1 MTVFLKRFKL
11 NFWHAFRLNKSKCTV
26 RCEKSSPTSSWTGLY
41 ALLHSWRRKSNGQS
55 CKRNSISAPSKKFQK
70 LFSAGPSVK
79 TPSYCTDI
87 AGLARAM
94 DIEYKAKDWRLFID
108 GSSYSLKAVLLHKTN
123 KKPSLPLFLS
133 TDSEEDYNSLNRL
146 TELLCAAIWNLHGC
160 YFSGRCKRE
169 SSVSFS

>member
-1 MTVFLKRFKL
+1 MKNQVQHPLEQDYMHYYTLGE
-11 NFWHAFRLNKSKCTV
+11 
-26 RCEKSSPTSSWTGLY
+26 EKATGNHVNATAY
-41 ALLHSWRRKSNGQS
+41 RRRQ
-55 CKRNSISAPSKKFQK
+55 KKIQK

-108 GSSYSLKAVLLHKTN
+108 GSSSSLKAVLLHKTN

-146 TELLCAAIWNLHGC
+146 TELLCAAI
-160 YFSGRCKRE
+160 
-169 SSVSFS
+169 